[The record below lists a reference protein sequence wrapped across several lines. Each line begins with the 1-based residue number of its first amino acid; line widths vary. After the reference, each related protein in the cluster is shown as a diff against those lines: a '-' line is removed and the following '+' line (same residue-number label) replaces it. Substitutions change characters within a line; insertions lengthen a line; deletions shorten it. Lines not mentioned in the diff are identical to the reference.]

1 MNRAI
6 HSGIK
11 GDQVITYL
19 CPIRHGRA
27 IGGAA
32 TRQQSKHM
40 LGPRHSAA
48 TGARKA
54 EGEVSGLTFT
64 MTHDEGE
71 AQAATRKALVWCSVA
86 RRPEVKWLDVG
97 SATQLRGKRPKR
109 ERRGRVGTR
118 EGRLYTAAWPR
129 LWREGHG
136 GCRVPQRG
144 LGVLLGEIKLTT
156 RPHRSVSESKTTR
169 WCVGH

>member
-19 CPIRHGRA
+19 CPTQHGHT

-32 TRQQSKHM
+32 TRQRSKHM
-40 LGPRHSAA
+40 QGLRHSAA
-48 TGARKA
+48 IGARKA
-54 EGEVSGLTFT
+54 EGEVSDLTFT
-64 MTHDEGE
+64 MTRGEGE
-71 AQAATRKALVWCSVA
+71 AQAATRKAFVWCLVA
-86 RRPEVKWLDVG
+86 CRPEVKWLDVG
-97 SATQLRGKRPKR
+97 SATQLRGKRPER

-129 LWREGHG
+129 SWREVHG
-136 GCRVPQRG
+136 GCRVP
-144 LGVLLGEIKLTT
+144 
-156 RPHRSVSESKTTR
+156 
-169 WCVGH
+169 